1 MDSLI
6 VAAARALVVGDALG
20 ALKRVGLR
28 DDPPALAL
36 RGVAMAQLGEYPR
49 ARELLRRAARGFG
62 AHEELARA
70 RCVVAE
76 AEVALAMRDLRG
88 SPRTL
93 AAASAALEARADRAN
108 ALQARLIAVR
118 RLLLLGRLD
127 EAASALASVGAGPLP
142 SRLTAPSGGSE
153 RSERGGTSVGAGPLP
168 SRLTAPSGGSERS
181 ERGGGFLDLRG
192 LPPSLLAVAE
202 LAAAEVALRSLRTAP
217 AQAAL
222 ARAFEAAERARVP
235 ALLAEVA
242 EARAAL
248 DRPAARRV
256 HAGHEQSL
264 RLDEVEALLASG
276 ALVIDACRRGLR
288 AGATWQPLA
297 RRPVLFALVRALA
310 EAWPGDVDRHALIA
324 RAFRTRR
331 PNESHRA
338 RLRVEIGRLR
348 ALAAPLARIEAS
360 ARGFALTPRGERAVV
375 VLAPP
380 IDGDQASL
388 LALLADGAAWSTSA
402 LALALGASQRT
413 VQRALVELES
423 AGRVRS
429 IGRARAQ
436 RWLSP
441 PLSGFTT
448 ILLLPAALPLG

>member
-6 VAAARALVVGDALG
+6 AAAARALVVGDVLG
-20 ALKRVGLR
+20 ALQRVGLR

-36 RGVAMAQLGEYPR
+36 RGIAMAQLGEYPR
-49 ARELLRRAARGFG
+49 ARELLRRATRGFG

-88 SPRTL
+88 SPRAL
-93 AAASAALEARADRAN
+93 AAAAATLEAHADRAN

-127 EAASALASVGAGPLP
+127 EAASALAPLDA
-142 SRLTAPSGGSE
+142 RA
-153 RSERGGTSVGAGPLP
+153 
-168 SRLTAPSGGSERS
+168 
-181 ERGGGFLDLRG
+181 

-222 ARAFEAAERARVP
+222 ARAHEAAVRARVP

-256 HAGHEQSL
+256 QACDEQPL

-276 ALVIDACRRGLR
+276 ALVVDACRRGLR
-288 AGATWQPLA
+288 ADATWLPLA
-297 RRPVLFALVRALA
+297 RRPVLFALARALA
-310 EAWPGDVDRHALIA
+310 EAWPDDVDRHALIE

-331 PNESHRA
+331 PDETHRA

-360 ARGFALTPRGERAVV
+360 AGGFALMPRGERAVV
-375 VLAPP
+375 VLVPP
-380 IDGDQASL
+380 IEGDQASL

-413 VQRALVELES
+413 IQRALADLEA

-429 IGRARAQ
+429 IGRARTQ
-436 RWLSP
+436 RWLAP
-441 PLSGFTT
+441 PLAGFTT
-448 ILLLPAALPLG
+448 MLLLPASLPLG